1 MSIVV
6 RIIDICIIL
15 IISSYIASKYLQIKD
30 EKTRNRVKFIIFAVT
45 LIAIIVMII
54 FLIYFCKSI
63 AGLGTVV

>member
-30 EKTRNRVKFIIFAVT
+30 EKTKNRVKFIIFAVT